1 MLLNNQKIMEEI
13 KKEIKICTKRNDT
26 EHTTT
31 PNLWDFIK
39 AVLRGRLTAIQAY
52 LKKQEKN
59 QINNKNLH
67 LNEQENGEQNTPK
80 VSRRK

>member
-1 MLLNNQKIMEEI
+1 MH
-13 KKEIKICTKRNDT
+13 KRNDT